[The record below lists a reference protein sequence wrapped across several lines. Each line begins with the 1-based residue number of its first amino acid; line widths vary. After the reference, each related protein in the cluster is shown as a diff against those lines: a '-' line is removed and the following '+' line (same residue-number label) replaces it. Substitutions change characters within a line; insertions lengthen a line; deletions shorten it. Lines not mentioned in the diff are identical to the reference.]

1 MIRYFFLLIFLVGLV
16 ALSKAQ
22 VTKADYYNII
32 DNKVFTFS
40 KEKPD
45 APFDTIT
52 TFVNTTFESQEDRAR
67 AYYTWIALNISY
79 DVGHMDELNLLKT
92 FNVNTLSSYDQ
103 KSADVLKNKKAV
115 CEGYSNLMVD
125 FCSSSSIPCFL
136 VCGYTKTP
144 GGDIPEILHAW
155 NVLRIDSAWVMLDIT
170 WSSGYVN
177 PANKYVKRFSNLY
190 FLPKPKN
197 FIKDHM
203 PLDPMWQLLKNP
215 FTKKDFE
222 QDSLLVSHTP
232 VFNFPDSIKAY
243 RAYPLK
249 QRQHIDFLH
258 YYRAEPDNKMFA
270 RNLDVINN
278 NLIADNLNI
287 GISYQSD
294 FVDIATKKLSKKPTM
309 TDYKKAKA
317 ILDTVQSYNKKAL
330 TLLTNTKAHT
340 AEYELIF
347 TTMQKTIS
355 ENNKIILT
363 NYDYLK
369 QLRAFLLNKK

>member
-1 MIRYFFLLIFLVGLV
+1 MLRLPLLFFIIILYSIS
-16 ALSKAQ
+16 LSAQ
-22 VTKADYYNII
+22 VTKADYYNVI

-40 KEKPD
+40 KQKPN

-52 TFVNTTFESQEDRAR
+52 AFVNATFQSQEDRAR

-79 DVGHMDELNLLKT
+79 DVEHMNELNLLKT
-92 FNVNTLSSYDQ
+92 YNVSSISSYNQ

-125 FCSSSSIPCFL
+125 FCATSSIPCFL

-144 GGDIPEILHAW
+144 GGDIPDILHAW
-155 NVLRIDSAWVMLDIT
+155 NVLRIDSAWCMLDIT

-177 PANKYVKRFSNLY
+177 PMNTFVKRFSNLY

-197 FIKDHM
+197 FIKDHL

-222 QDSLLVSHTP
+222 NDSLVVSHSS

-249 QRQHIDFLH
+249 QRQYIDFLH
-258 YYRAEPDNKMFA
+258 YYRAEPDNKDFA
-270 RNLDVINN
+270 RNLDVLNN
-278 NLIADNLNI
+278 NLIVDDLNR
-287 GISYQSD
+287 GVAYQTD
-294 FVDIATKKLSKKPTM
+294 FLDIANKKLTKKPTM
-309 TDYKKAKA
+309 ADYKKAKA
-317 ILDTVQSYNKKAL
+317 ILDTVQFYNKKAL
-330 TLLTNTKAHT
+330 FTLNKSKAHT
-340 AEYELIF
+340 TEYEFIF
-347 TTMQKTIS
+347 NNIHKTIE
-355 ENNKIILT
+355 ENDRIIMV

-369 QLRAFLLNKK
+369 KLRTFLSNKK